1 MDSTEAMA
9 TRPVGHLL
17 AEFSLPAIG
26 GLLISSLYNVVDR
39 IFIGQGT
46 GVNGMAAVTAAW
58 PIMIASLAIGVLFQ
72 NGSRTLAA
80 VSLGKGDIEKAEKY
94 MSRATGSAF
103 IFAAIFAGIC
113 WLLVEPL
120 LKAFGATGDVMFEAK
135 AYTGWV
141 LLSAPGQA
149 AAMTLGSAL
158 AAEGRPKASFMVQLA
173 GTLINAILAPI
184 FIFAFRWGVGGAGL
198 AVACSQTIGL
208 VITIVYVYDKSGTI
222 RPKIRYLL
230 PEHKTLG
237 ELAGVGA
244 PFALMQLVM
253 CSVFVVANIA
263 VKPYGGELGL
273 AAVGVIVT
281 VVQFLGFPLFGI
293 IQGAQPLWG
302 YNYGAAKWRRVARI
316 SVLTMAWTLGF
327 AAVSELAMI
336 IFPGIFVGLFSSDPR
351 LADIGAHS
359 LRIFAL
365 AFVLIP
371 VELGPVSYFQA
382 TGRAAPGSL
391 VLILR
396 SLSFMAGMIVF
407 PIFFG
412 YDGILWAGPLSDALT
427 GLIGIFYGRRMF
439 VELKNKVALE
449 AQA

>member
-1 MDSTEAMA
+1 
-9 TRPVGHLL
+9 
-17 AEFSLPAIG
+17 
-26 GLLISSLYNVVDR
+26 
-39 IFIGQGT
+39 
-46 GVNGMAAVTAAW
+46 MAAVTAAW
-58 PIMIASLAIGVLFQ
+58 PIMIASLGIGVLFQ
-72 NGSRTLAA
+72 NGARTLAA
-80 VSLGKGDIEKAEKY
+80 VSLGKGDLEKAEKY

-103 IFAAIFAGIC
+103 AFAAVLAALIWAFAD
-113 WLLVEPL
+113 PL
-120 LKAFGATGDVMFEAK
+120 LRAFGATGGVMVEAK
-135 AYTGWV
+135 AYTGWI

-158 AAEGRPKASFMVQLA
+158 AAEGRPKGSFMVQLA
-173 GTLINAILAPI
+173 GTLINAALAPI
-184 FIFAFRWGVGGAGL
+184 FIFAFHLGVGGAGL
-198 AVACSQTIGL
+198 AVAFSQTIGL
-208 VITIVYVYDKSGTI
+208 VITIVYVYDKNGTI

-263 VKPYGGELGL
+263 VTPYGGELGL
-273 AAVGVIVT
+273 AAIGVIVT

-302 YNYGAAKWRRVARI
+302 YNYGAGKWRRVARI
-316 SVLTMAWTLGF
+316 SLLTMAWTLGF
-327 AAVSELAMI
+327 AAISELAMI
-336 IFPGIFVGLFSSDPR
+336 IFPGLFVGLFSGDPR

-365 AFVLIP
+365 AFFLIP
-371 VELGPVSYFQA
+371 IELGPVSYFQA
-382 TGRAAPGSL
+382 TGRAVPGSL
-391 VLILR
+391 VLVLR
-396 SLSFMAGMIVF
+396 SLSFIAGMIIF
-407 PIFFG
+407 PLFFG
-412 YDGILWAGPLSDALT
+412 YDGILWAGPVSDALT
-427 GLIGIFYGRRMF
+427 GLIGLFYGRRMF